1 MLLTEP
7 ITTGRP
13 ACVPLLQG
21 HGPMALFWLHALTV
35 LTPSLFSIIFLS
47 LFFLLSSPVCKC
59 IGAVSRKLVR
69 PTCSAAPYIKSA
81 FLILF
86 LICRHYCFILRTFC
100 LHPAPTVR
108 PRSCAYVSTVWRSP
122 RTGVLAP
129 QALLKVLVQPPKRGV
144 CLGLEDGPQSG
155 QPQQVPNPFLP
166 SFLHLQE
173 RGKNPAPSASRDWR
187 EAKIRN
193 RAQAFL

>member
-7 ITTGRP
+7 VSTGRP
-13 ACVPLLQG
+13 ACVPSLQG
-21 HGPMALFWLHALTV
+21 HGPMALLWLHALTG

-69 PTCSAAPYIKSA
+69 PTCSATPYIKSA
-81 FLILF
+81 FLIFFKFVDTIVSHLE
-86 LICRHYCFILRTFC
+86 HSAYILPPQC
-100 LHPAPTVR
+100 APEVA
-108 PRSCAYVSTVWRSP
+108 PRFPHVWRSP
-122 RTGVLAP
+122 RTGVPAP
-129 QALLKVLVQPPKRGV
+129 QALLKVLAQPQKRGA

-166 SFLHLQE
+166 SFLHLRK
-173 RGKNPAPSASRDWR
+173 RGKNPALSASRDWH
-187 EAKIRN
+187 EAKIRI
-193 RAQAFL
+193 RAQTLL